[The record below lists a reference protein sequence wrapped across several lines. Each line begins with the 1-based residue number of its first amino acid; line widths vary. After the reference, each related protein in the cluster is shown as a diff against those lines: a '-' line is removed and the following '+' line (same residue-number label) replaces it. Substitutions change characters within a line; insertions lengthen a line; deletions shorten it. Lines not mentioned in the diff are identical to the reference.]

1 MRQVKHPTTG
11 SKPTLA
17 WEVGAVSR
25 TVHSAYTV
33 QIAKYARGNPYE
45 VKTPFATI
53 RPIMM
58 PTCILGK
65 GDTGWVVTRNSFDDI
80 ATFPTL
86 SEAKVYVES
95 LFALEQE

>member
-1 MRQVKHPTTG
+1 MRHVKHPTAGT
-11 SKPTLA
+11 PTLV
-17 WEVGAVSR
+17 WDVGLVSGM
-25 TVHSAYTV
+25 VHIAHSV
-33 QIAKYARGNPYE
+33 QTAKYARGNPYE
-45 VKTPFATI
+45 VKTPFAAI

-58 PTCILGK
+58 PTCILGQ

-95 LFALEQE
+95 LFALEQP